1 MLAEL
6 YVDRLV
12 MTASAF
18 LDVSDGEGEGVDSE
32 RWRAVARTA
41 RRQLHLISVG
51 RQHWHDAVS

>member
-18 LDVSDGEGEGVDSE
+18 LDVRDGGDQDTE
-32 RWRAVARTA
+32 RWRAVAGTA
-41 RRQLHLISVG
+41 RRQLRLIDVG
-51 RQHWHDAVS
+51 RRHWRDAGS